1 MIDEAWSK
9 SRPTITDRF
18 FWEPL
23 PDGCLL
29 FEEATGELITLNGP
43 AELILSHCDGEHSIG
58 DLQRMVEAELEVSP
72 SVTEELIRRLLS
84 AGVIA
89 NEAVE

>member
-1 MIDEAWSK
+1 
-9 SRPTITDRF
+9 
-18 FWEPL
+18 
-23 PDGCLL
+23 
-29 FEEATGELITLNGP
+29 
-43 AELILSHCDGEHSIG
+43 
-58 DLQRMVEAELEVSP
+58 MVEAELEVSP

>member
-1 MIDEAWSK
+1 MNDEVWSK

-18 FWEPL
+18 SWEPL

-29 FEEATGELITLNGP
+29 FEEATGELLTLNGP
-43 AELILSHCDGEHSIG
+43 AELILSHCDGEHSIEE
-58 DLQRMVEAELEVSP
+58 LRRIVEVELEISP
-72 SVTEELIRRLLS
+72 SVTEEMIRRLLS

-89 NEAVE
+89 NGATE

>member
-29 FEEATGELITLNGP
+29 FEEATGELIPL
-43 AELILSHCDGEHSIG
+43 DV
-58 DLQRMVEAELEVSP
+58 DLEKVYSFQPLGRDDV
-72 SVTEELIRRLLS
+72 
-84 AGVIA
+84 
-89 NEAVE
+89 

>member
-1 MIDEAWSK
+1 M
-9 SRPTITDRF
+9 
-18 FWEPL
+18 
-23 PDGCLL
+23 
-29 FEEATGELITLNGP
+29 NGP

-58 DLQRMVEAELEVSP
+58 DLRGIVEAELGVSP